1 MIKILER
8 NLTKNFRGSIK
19 GNKKQY
25 YNHKGT
31 ENGNMEKQCNSSQS
45 YPTQKE
51 VPTVKDLAFKQY
63 TSIQHLVENHES
75 LKKDVQMP

>member
-1 MIKILER
+1 
-8 NLTKNFRGSIK
+8 
-19 GNKKQY
+19 
-25 YNHKGT
+25 
-31 ENGNMEKQCNSSQS
+31 MEKQSKYSQS